1 MHGNRGFA
9 GSNAFAA
16 QQDALY
22 DNAQGAMRGKTSLI

>member
-1 MHGNRGFA
+1 MANRGGFQ